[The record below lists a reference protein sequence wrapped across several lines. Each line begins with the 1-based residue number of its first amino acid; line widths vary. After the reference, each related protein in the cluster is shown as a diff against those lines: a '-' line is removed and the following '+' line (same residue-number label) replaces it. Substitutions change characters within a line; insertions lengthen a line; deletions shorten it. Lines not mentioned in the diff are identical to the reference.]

1 MNILCDRNQLQEAFS
16 FVAGVAPLKTP
27 KPIVQNVLLDA
38 TKSGLTLYSTD
49 FELSARVAVESVK
62 VVKPGKVLLPARQ
75 TNALLKELS
84 DPTLTLQSK
93 EFRCTIESG
102 GGSFILVGDDPDQFP
117 NTKNAEDGE
126 SLTIPAVVFLDLVR
140 KTMFAAARE
149 ESRYMIN
156 GVLFDCHDDCLRLV
170 ATDGRRLA
178 LNYHNFTGSQTV
190 PKIKC
195 VVPIRALQMVS
206 RAIDESVTDD
216 LTITFTDN
224 QVHFSRAGTLLT
236 TQLLECNFPDYE
248 VVIPKAADSTCE
260 LNRSQLET
268 NVRKVAILSS
278 GDLRV
283 IHMNFSSQSLE
294 MSAESDGVGR
304 ADQVMDV
311 DVKGAGGT
319 LSFNP
324 DYLLEALK
332 VCDLDVVRLDM
343 SDDSTP
349 AKLTLGESFT
359 YILMPISGS

>member
-1 MNILCDRNQLQEAFS
+1 
-16 FVAGVAPLKTP
+16 LK
-27 KPIVQNVLLDA
+27 
-38 TKSGLTLYSTD
+38 
-49 FELSARVAVESVK
+49 
-62 VVKPGKVLLPARQ
+62 
-75 TNALLKELS
+75 
-84 DPTLTLQSK
+84 SK
-93 EFRCTIESG
+93 EYRCTIESG
-102 GGSFILVGDDPDQFP
+102 GGSFILVGDDPEQFP
-117 NTKNAEDGE
+117 NTKNKEKGD
-126 SLTIPAVVFLDLVR
+126 SFKIPAAAFLDLVR

-156 GVLFDCHDDCLRLV
+156 GVLFDCHDDCLRMV

-178 LNYHNFTGSQTV
+178 LNYHNFNDSQKV
-190 PKIKC
+190 PTIKC

-216 LTITFTDN
+216 LEITFTDN
-224 QVHFSRAGTLLT
+224 QVHFSRTGTFLT

-248 VVIPKAADSTCE
+248 VVIPKAADTTCE
-260 LNRSQLET
+260 LNRELLEK
-268 NVRKVAILSS
+268 NVRRVAILSS

-283 IHMNFSSQSLE
+283 VHMNFSSQSLE
-294 MSAESDGVGR
+294 MSAESSGVGR

-311 DVKGAGGT
+311 DMKGAGGS

-349 AKLTLGESFT
+349 AKLTLGESFS